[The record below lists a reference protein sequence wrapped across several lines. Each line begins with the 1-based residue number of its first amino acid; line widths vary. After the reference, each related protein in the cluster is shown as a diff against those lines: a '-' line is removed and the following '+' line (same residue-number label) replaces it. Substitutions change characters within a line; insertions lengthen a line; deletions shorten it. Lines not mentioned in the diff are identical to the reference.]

1 MSFISMTIKNTGIA
15 KALQT
20 INYYK
25 LITKVQRV
33 KRQFF
38 SMSRICNE
46 KCSKPKI
53 FLAFLSKLLCFSFI
67 L

>member
-1 MSFISMTIKNTGIA
+1 MKWAYTWAQGAEESSLSSKTI
-15 KALQT
+15 QT
-20 INYYK
+20 PSY
-25 LITKVQRV
+25 LV

-38 SMSRICNE
+38 SMSLICNE

-53 FLAFLSKLLCFSFI
+53 FFAFLSKLLCFSFI